1 MAKPTTYVLEISS
14 LDAERYYRVT
24 AEQLKQII
32 EMTPTT
38 AGNFINDNCELAKIT
53 CSDDADLSFA
63 DNMDQAFGNA
73 PPEGWEQEWEEFKQE
88 ARDLLEVKIPPE
100 KMRKIE
106 YYRCWASSEGDRGD
120 WDTDYIE
127 IPASTP
133 EDKLEEA
140 IREAALKIE
149 WKDKVSPAFVGLY
162 CSGGPEETENE
173 SE

>member
-1 MAKPTTYVLEISS
+1 MAKPKTYVLEISS
-14 LDAERYYRVT
+14 LDAERYYRIS
-24 AEQLKQII
+24 ADQLKQII
-32 EMTPTT
+32 EMTPTK
-38 AGNFINDNCELAKIT
+38 AGIFVNENCELARIT

-63 DNMDQAFGNA
+63 DNMDQNFGSA
-73 PPEGWEQEWEEFKQE
+73 PPEGWEEEWEEFKQE
-88 ARDLLEVKIPPE
+88 VRDLLEVKVSPE

-106 YYRCWASSEGDRGD
+106 YYRCWNGNEGDRGE

-149 WKDKVSPAFVGLY
+149 WKDGNAPAFVGLY
-162 CSGGPEETENE
+162 CAQPPEEEK
-173 SE
+173 